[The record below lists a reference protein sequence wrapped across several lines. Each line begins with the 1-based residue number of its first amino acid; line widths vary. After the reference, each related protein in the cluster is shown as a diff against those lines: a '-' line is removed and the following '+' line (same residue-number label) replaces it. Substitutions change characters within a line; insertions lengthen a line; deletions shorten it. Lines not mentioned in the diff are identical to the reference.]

1 MTVRFRRPAVVPARV
16 IENKSVAYDEVRK
29 LLLGGEVESGV
40 YLRSMCSHISG
51 MSKRVLADVG
61 SR

>member
-1 MTVRFRRPAVVPARV
+1 MVPARV
-16 IENKSVAYDEVRK
+16 IENKSVAYDEVPK

>member
-1 MTVRFRRPAVVPARV
+1 VVPARV

-40 YLRSMCSHISG
+40 YLLYMRSHISG
-51 MSKRVLADVG
+51 MANRVLADVG
-61 SR
+61 GR

>member
-1 MTVRFRRPAVVPARV
+1 MVPARV
-16 IENKSVAYDEVRK
+16 IENKSVAYDEVPK

-40 YLRSMCSHISG
+40 YLRSMRSHISG
-51 MSKRVLADVG
+51 MAKRVLADVG